1 MTYVMSDLHGEYDKF
16 IAMLE
21 KIGFSDSDELYIL
34 GDIVDRGPQ
43 PVKILCR
50 IMSMPNVY
58 PLLGNH
64 EVMAYEVLKKL
75 TVEITE
81 ENHATHVDSDL
92 MLGILEWQQNGGAT
106 TMEEFSKL
114 SAEEREEVLEYIG
127 DFYKYE
133 AIDVEE
139 KTFLLVHAG
148 LGNFKKDKKL
158 SQYSLEELVDSRP
171 DFDKQ
176 LFEDNSVYVVFGHT
190 PTKAISGKWEIYHSA
205 NNICIDCGAHFGGR
219 LACLCLETME
229 EFYIGQ

>member
-34 GDIVDRGPQ
+34 GDIVDRGPH
-43 PVKILCR
+43 PVKILRR

-158 SQYSLEELVDSRP
+158 SQYLLEELVDSRP